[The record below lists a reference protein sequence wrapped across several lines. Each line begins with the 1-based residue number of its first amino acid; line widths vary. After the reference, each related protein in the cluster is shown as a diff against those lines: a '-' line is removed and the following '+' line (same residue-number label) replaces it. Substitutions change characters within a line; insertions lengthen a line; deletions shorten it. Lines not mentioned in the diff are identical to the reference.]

1 MLLLTTVSR
10 EAQEVSKLFFGD
22 IFSILTTIAVVG
34 LLSFA
39 TARIT
44 RAFTKLSWGKALAL
58 FIALGLGVSFMSAM
72 RDGYAS
78 EEAIFS
84 MTSMQ
89 SNVCSITGGLVMLAG
104 LLSLIIKNEAF
115 RKAAF
120 LATTALFVV
129 QVLVIEISR
138 MAILL

>member
-1 MLLLTTVSR
+1 M
-10 EAQEVSKLFFGD
+10 SKLFFGD

-104 LLSLIIKNEAF
+104 LLSLIIRNEMF